1 MATRESLDPYL
12 LRVLYTLLVEK
23 SVSRTALR
31 LNQSQPAISVA
42 LKRLREIVDDP
53 ILVRGKGGMVPTE
66 RGADLLEHARNAL
79 NEIGRIV
86 EPKKPFDPA
95 RSTREFRIGT
105 RDHMT
110 LFLVPRL
117 VERIRVLAPGT
128 KLHISALGADFD
140 YEVAFERDSLD
151 VAIGNWLAPPDHY
164 HLQALFEDDVAS
176 LVAANHRYA
185 SRPWSVEEYLRL
197 PHVAPTA
204 TVVGQR
210 NVVDAYLASQRMQ
223 RNTVITLSYFSLI
236 PYTLCDSDLVFTS
249 SRRLCEHFAA
259 LLPLKVVQPPIAF
272 PPMRYS
278 QLWHERTQQSPE
290 CVWLRRQIQDAA
302 RALSHARFDESS

>member
-1 MATRESLDPYL
+1 
-12 LRVLYTLLVEK
+12 
-23 SVSRTALR
+23 
-31 LNQSQPAISVA
+31 
-42 LKRLREIVDDP
+42 
-53 ILVRGKGGMVPTE
+53 
-66 RGADLLEHARNAL
+66 
-79 NEIGRIV
+79 
-86 EPKKPFDPA
+86 
-95 RSTREFRIGT
+95 
-105 RDHMT
+105 
-110 LFLVPRL
+110 
-117 VERIRVLAPGT
+117 VLAPAT

-140 YEVAFERDSLD
+140 YEVAFERESLD

-185 SRPWSVEEYLRL
+185 NRTWSADEYLRL

-210 NVVDAYLASQRMQ
+210 NVVDAFLATQRMQ
-223 RNTVITLSYFSLI
+223 RNVVITLSYFSLI

-278 QLWHERTQQSPE
+278 QLWHERTHQSPE
-290 CVWLRRQIQDAA
+290 CVWLRRQILDAA
-302 RALSHARFDESS
+302 RALAHGDATL